1 LFQPID
7 LRPIDAPFD
16 VTGLRRAVG
25 DLDTA
30 AAIFVA
36 DARLADAPI
45 VFVNR
50 PFTRTTGLLRDD
62 VLGRSWT
69 LLSTS
74 MPAPDGRAASIAPG
88 RPISVDLPNLGSDD
102 GAPTTCFT
110 IHALHDSADRIA
122 AYVGIAAASVR
133 RDA

>member
-7 LRPIDAPFD
+7 LRPIGTPFD
-16 VTGLRRAVG
+16 VDGLRRACG
-25 DLDTA
+25 EFAAD

-36 DARLADAPI
+36 DARLPDAPV

-50 PFTRTTGLLRDD
+50 PFTRATGLLRDD
-62 VLGRSWT
+62 VLGRSWI

-74 MPAPDGRAASIAPG
+74 MPAPGGRGASIAPG
-88 RPISVDLPNLGSDD
+88 RPIAVDLPNLGSDD
-102 GAPTTCFT
+102 GAPTACFT
-110 IHALHDSADRIA
+110 VHALHDRADRIA

-133 RDA
+133 DDA